1 VFEFFFKYSFATF
14 KNGDFLFASNW
25 PVWLLVTL
33 CILAAVLAGLGLAQR
48 KESLKIPRLLVVGI
62 LQTAVVALILMM
74 LWKPTLST
82 EQLRAGDNDVAVL
95 IDTSASMGYGEEEP
109 RLQQVVTAFN
119 EGGVIDSL
127 RDIAEVQLHAFSRDL
142 TSIESLEQVPPPGP
156 ATHIGS
162 ALLDILRGAG
172 SSALGAVILVS
183 DGSDN
188 SNELDNA
195 KLAEIAGFGVP
206 VHAVGVG
213 REQIP
218 EDVELERVS
227 ISPQVSPG
235 ARINAQVSIRHAGA
249 SEAKLRVYDGEK
261 ILVSKDLSLSDSAGT
276 TTSWVDFDLGGAG
289 LKDLHFV
296 LDSVPGEPNTINN
309 SQFRP
314 IEVSDQ
320 RRHILYIEGEPRWEY
335 KFIRRAI
342 EKDSVIRL
350 VTLLRTTPNK
360 FYRQGI
366 ESSDELEN
374 GFPSDRETLFAYDAL
389 IIGSFS
395 AAQLSE
401 HQQEMIHDF
410 VSHRGGGLLMIGGRR
425 GLADGGWGNTVVAEV
440 LPATLPELDAPSF
453 IRWPAEVFPTGS
465 GEESLVTRLDADLS
479 VSRALWEAM
488 PEIGDFQYL
497 GALKPGAVTLLEAAI
512 QGTTHPLLVHQR
524 FGLGTA
530 FIMATGGTWRW
541 QMQMDHEDQSHE
553 TFWRQLLHALVSGVP
568 HPVTLSAEQLFYGN
582 DAEVVFRGEV
592 RDSKF
597 NPVDDASVSL
607 SFTLDS
613 GPARSIEMI
622 SVPSAPGTY
631 EATLEADTP
640 GMYRFEIQARA
651 GETHL
656 GSSLL
661 AARRQDGIAEHFQ
674 IQQNR
679 PLLERLSGLT
689 GGQYFSLDELDALP
703 EAIRFSEAGIMERR
717 FLDLWNMPIVFLLL
731 IFFKGGE
738 WLLRLAWGRL

>member
-33 CILAAVLAGLGLAQR
+33 CFLAAAFVGLGLARR
-48 KESLKIPRLLVVGI
+48 KESLKISRLLVVGI

-74 LWKPTLST
+74 LWKPTLSV
-82 EQLRAGDNDVAVL
+82 EQLRARDNSVAVL
-95 IDTSASMGYGEEEP
+95 VDASASMSYGEGES
-109 RLQQVVTAFN
+109 RLQQVVAAFN
-119 EGGVIDSL
+119 ENGVIDSL
-127 RDIAEVQLHAFSRDL
+127 GDVAEVQLHAFSRDL

-188 SNELDNA
+188 SNELDNT
-195 KLAEIAGFGVP
+195 KLAEIAGFGIP

-235 ARINAQVSIRHAGA
+235 ARVNAQVSVRHAGA
-249 SEAKLRVYDGEK
+249 DEARLRVYDGET
-261 ILVSKDLSLSDSAGT
+261 ILVSKNLSLSDSAGT

-296 LDSVPGEPNTINN
+296 LDSIPGEPNTINN

-342 EKDSVIRL
+342 EKDLVIRL

-366 ESSDELEN
+366 ESSDELES

-389 IIGSFS
+389 IIGSFA

-425 GLADGGWGNTVVAEV
+425 GLADGGWGNTIVAEV

-453 IRWPAEVFPTGS
+453 IRWPAEVFPTGP
-465 GEESLVTRLDADLS
+465 GEESLVTRLDSDLN
-479 VSRALWEAM
+479 VSRARWEAM

-497 GALKPGAVTLLEAAI
+497 GALKPGAVTLLEAVI

-568 HPVTLSAEQLFYGN
+568 RPVTLSAEQLFYGD

-592 RDSKF
+592 RDSRF

-613 GPARSIEMI
+613 GPARSMEMI

-640 GMYRFEIQARA
+640 GMYRFEVQARA

-656 GSSLL
+656 GSALL

-679 PLLERLSGLT
+679 PLLERLSDLT
-689 GGQYFSLDELDALP
+689 GGQYFSLAELDALP

-717 FLDLWNMPIVFLLL
+717 FLDLWNMPIVFLFL
-731 IFFKGGE
+731 IFLKGSE